1 MCRPQNSFIPSPDFV
16 CGIRVYLV
24 AAMSVRKEIPA
35 STGISLWAFVCALVV
50 LFVNREGSIHLAFR
64 NEGKERMR
72 ESLSIC
78 IQSAAQNLFAWTKE
92 IVMNSFGPEQS

>member
-1 MCRPQNSFIPSPDFV
+1 VEFF
-16 CGIRVYLV
+16 YLV
-24 AAMSVRKEIPA
+24 AARSVRKEIPA
-35 STGISLWAFVCALVV
+35 AAL
-50 LFVNREGSIHLAFR
+50 LGLCLSAGGFICEQRGSIHLAFR
-64 NEGKERMR
+64 IEGKERMR